1 MFLSTKGT
9 PLEYR
14 NWIRHGWHPA
24 LKRAGVQ
31 PRVRD
36 AQKALRRTYVTSSL
50 VLDRNPKLVAAEL
63 GHTTARMV
71 TDNYDSWMDP
81 SRWPDERELN
91 RLRTIYGW
99 AKPRAE
105 APEAHAP
112 ELTFDGSQWHACGTH
127 GCDGQRRINPAKL
140 SA

>member
-1 MFLSTKGT
+1 MGREDGWVFLSTKGT

-63 GHTTARMV
+63 AHHGAHGHRQLRLMDGPLQVAR
-71 TDNYDSWMDP
+71 
-81 SRWPDERELN
+81 
-91 RLRTIYGW
+91 
-99 AKPRAE
+99 
-105 APEAHAP
+105 
-112 ELTFDGSQWHACGTH
+112 
-127 GCDGQRRINPAKL
+127 
-140 SA
+140 